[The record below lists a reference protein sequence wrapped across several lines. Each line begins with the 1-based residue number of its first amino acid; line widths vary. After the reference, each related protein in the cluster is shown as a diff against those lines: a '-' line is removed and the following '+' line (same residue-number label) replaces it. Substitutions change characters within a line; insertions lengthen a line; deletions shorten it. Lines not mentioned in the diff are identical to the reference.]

1 MQNVCLAY
9 KLFGTGVGLHP
20 CTLQDCSSGHG
31 RTQGDAPTYK
41 VIIVMRVVS
50 LGSGSSGNALLVEAG
65 PQGRTKLLVDAGLS
79 GSLLHERLRKVNVHP
94 TQLQGILITH
104 EHSDHVIGLPL
115 LMKRYATPV
124 IADARTCKAV
134 EDGILSGS
142 WRTDSGALV
151 TTPPND
157 VHRVVELSHGLDFP
171 TMQADGESTR
181 YMQPLS
187 AGTRRMIGDIEVI
200 SFPISHDA
208 VAPCGYLLTAG
219 GCRICIVTDSGEVT
233 AEMLTHIAEADLLIL
248 EANHDRER
256 LRRGPYP
263 QMLKN
268 RILSSTGHLSN
279 DQTAEAV
286 LRTWRSD
293 GVRWLWLAHLSR
305 TNNTPSL
312 ALKSVRA
319 HLQAAGVNL
328 AHMHISTLPPGM
340 GSVWDSTQLWHT
352 ESLWEMSS

>member
-1 MQNVCLAY
+1 
-9 KLFGTGVGLHP
+9 
-20 CTLQDCSSGHG
+20 
-31 RTQGDAPTYK
+31 
-41 VIIVMRVVS
+41 MRVVS

-94 TQLQGILITH
+94 AQLQGILVTH
-104 EHSDHVIGLPL
+104 EHSDHVLGLPL
-115 LMKRYATPV
+115 LTKRYSTPV
-124 IADARTCKAV
+124 IADARTCKAI

-151 TTPPND
+151 NTPLED
-157 VHRVVELSHGLDFP
+157 VSGATALSHGLASSPIQKSQD
-171 TMQADGESTR
+171 STR
-181 YMQPLS
+181 CMQPLS
-187 AGTRRMIGDIEVI
+187 PGTHRMIGDIDVL

-219 GCRICIVTDSGEVT
+219 GCRVCLVTDSGEVT
-233 AEMLTHIAEADLLIL
+233 AEMLTHIGEADLLIL

-263 QMLKN
+263 QTLKN

-279 DQTAEAV
+279 DQTADAV

-319 HLQAAGVNL
+319 RLQAAGVNL
-328 AHMHISTLPPGM
+328 AHIHISTLSPGM
-340 GSVWDSTQLWHT
+340 GNMWDSTQLWHT
-352 ESLWEMSS
+352 ESLWEMNA

>member
-1 MQNVCLAY
+1 
-9 KLFGTGVGLHP
+9 
-20 CTLQDCSSGHG
+20 
-31 RTQGDAPTYK
+31 
-41 VIIVMRVVS
+41 MRVVS

-79 GSLLHERLRKVNVHP
+79 GSLLHERLRKVTVHP
-94 TQLQGILITH
+94 AQLQGILVTH
-104 EHSDHVIGLPL
+104 EHSDHVLGLPL
-115 LMKRYATPV
+115 LMKRYAIPV
-124 IADARTCKAV
+124 IADARTCKAI
-134 EDGILSGS
+134 EDGLLSGS
-142 WRTDSGALV
+142 WRTDSGTLV
-151 TTPPND
+151 TTPSDN
-157 VHRVVELSHGLDFP
+157 VHRVVEPSLDSP
-171 TMQADGESTR
+171 TMQADQSTHC
-181 YMQPLS
+181 MQPLP
-187 AGTRRMIGDIEVI
+187 AGTHRVIGDIEVI

-219 GCRICIVTDSGEVT
+219 GCRVCLVTDSGEVT
-233 AEMLTHIAEADLLIL
+233 AEMLRHIGEADLLIL

-268 RILSSTGHLSN
+268 RILGSTGHLSN
-279 DQTAEAV
+279 DQTADAV
-286 LRTWRSD
+286 LRTWRPD

-319 HLQAAGVNL
+319 RLHAAGVNL
-328 AHMHISTLPPGM
+328 AHIHISTLPPGM